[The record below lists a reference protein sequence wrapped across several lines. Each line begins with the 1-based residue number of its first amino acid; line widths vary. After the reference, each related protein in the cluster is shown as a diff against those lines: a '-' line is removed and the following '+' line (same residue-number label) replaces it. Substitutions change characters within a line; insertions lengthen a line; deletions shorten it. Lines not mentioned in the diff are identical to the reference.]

1 MSTENAS
8 EDGVIADVLD
18 GQVAKDLMQK
28 GTQAVRKVLKFFF
41 IGYLRPE
48 IDFCFLAKL
57 GRLPPIQESFLQD
70 NGRGNAC
77 VIDAATCATSPT
89 GACSHGGV

>member
-28 GTQAVRKVLKFFF
+28 GTQAVRKVLKFFLF
-41 IGYLRPE
+41 
-48 IDFCFLAKL
+48 FC
-57 GRLPPIQESFLQD
+57 RIS
-70 NGRGNAC
+70 
-77 VIDAATCATSPT
+77 AT
-89 GACSHGGV
+89 